1 MTEANR
7 NRLNIIA
14 GSVMRTTDR
23 FKPQAIAMHQRRR
36 AKRAEN
42 NALLARPQPD
52 DVRAGLW
59 ASRRPARIPSQVRC
73 AAQSSARSLAPP
85 AGARARP
92 IQSRSIWSA
101 AKYEVQPLWRM
112 TCRRSPQRPQGPF
125 VRSNPPT
132 PLAALVTTL
141 ACVIEE
147 RSSRSAMHSSQ
158 RGAPSIR
165 RTRASTRS
173 AIVERPA
180 IRPL

>member
-42 NALLARPQPD
+42 DALLARPQPD

-59 ASRRPARIPSQVRC
+59 ASRRPARLPSQVRF
-73 AAQSSARSLAPP
+73 AAPRSARSLAPP

-92 IQSRSIWSA
+92 NPPRPNRAA
-101 AKYEVQPLWRM
+101 AKQDRK
-112 TCRRSPQRPQGPF
+112 
-125 VRSNPPT
+125 
-132 PLAALVTTL
+132 
-141 ACVIEE
+141 
-147 RSSRSAMHSSQ
+147 
-158 RGAPSIR
+158 
-165 RTRASTRS
+165 
-173 AIVERPA
+173 
-180 IRPL
+180 